1 MAKVPINGISERS
14 STSRTLPV
22 LRQIGTCQGKR
33 RKLRYNTR
41 ITHDLRVFGRLS
53 KCKPGSTNI
62 SRLVHLLRFVVHVFR
77 SFSRR
82 KLVERM
88 EVVGSTIRLESQFQ
102 RRVVASPKWTDALAM
117 WIQRLFDCRSQLRRS
132 LPSNILVF
140 FHSSIHPS
148 SSHGAKSLLQ
158 ENISFL
164 EREYISNL
172 EKNRQSRCGSET
184 G

>member
-1 MAKVPINGISERS
+1 VYLEG
-14 STSRTLPV
+14 SRNASLG
-22 LRQIGTCQGKR
+22 RQ
-33 RKLRYNTR
+33 
-41 ITHDLRVFGRLS
+41 
-53 KCKPGSTNI
+53 I

-132 LPSNILVF
+132 LPSNISF
-140 FHSSIHPS
+140 SSTLPSTPLHPLGRSLCCKKTSLSWNGSTFQTWKRIVNPVVDRRPASGASEWRRREWLPRRGSGFETATFVEQNRKGASAPSGQGVKS
-148 SSHGAKSLLQ
+148 SAS
-158 ENISFL
+158 
-164 EREYISNL
+164 
-172 EKNRQSRCGSET
+172 
-184 G
+184 